1 MGTEIGKETADLIDP
16 EDPGDPRDQ
25 LDSIDEID
33 PIDRIAATIPSAPK
47 NLMGSPLGEELLE
60 DAHSFEFFQAV
71 SLLQRLRTDMRPVGG
86 FSSPES
92 EVVRFRV
99 NQRLGFPASE
109 IQNLELKDDAP
120 AEMMVNFM
128 GLTGP
133 QGVLPYTYSEL
144 ILERARAKD
153 YSLAAFLDIF
163 NHRAISLFYRA
174 WQKFRF
180 PVTYSTGKHDLFTRY
195 LLDLVGLGTSG
206 LRDRQEIDDEALLHY
221 VGLIAMQSR
230 SATALEQVLADYFE
244 VPVEIHQFTGAWY
257 GLDRSTQCMMRDEE
271 SPSTEVG
278 SGAVVGDAIWDRQG
292 RVRIRIGP
300 LDMDRYNDFLPQGSA
315 YDSLRAITR
324 FFRKQTLDFE
334 VKLVLDRSQVPAIE
348 LDLDSSRPA
357 RLGWVSWAKT
367 IPLNADP
374 DDTILSL

>member
-1 MGTEIGKETADLIDP
+1 MGTESGTKAADLIDP
-16 EDPGDPRDQ
+16 EDPNDP
-25 LDSIDEID
+25 IDTFVSID
-33 PIDRIAATIPSAPK
+33 PIDRTTSDAPQ
-47 NLMGSPLGEELLE
+47 NRMNSPLGEELVE

-71 SLLQRLRTDMRPVGG
+71 SLLQRLRADMHPVGG
-86 FSSPES
+86 FSSPEN
-92 EVVRFRV
+92 EVVRFQV

-109 IQNLELKDDAP
+109 IQKLELKDDAP
-120 AEMMVNFM
+120 AEMTVNFM

-153 YSLAAFLDIF
+153 YGLAAFLDIF

-174 WQKFRF
+174 WQKSRF
-180 PVTYSTGKHDLFTRY
+180 PANFSSGKHDLFTRY
-195 LLDLVGLGTSG
+195 LLDLIGLGTTG

-230 SATALEQVLADYFE
+230 SATALEQILADYFE
-244 VPVEIHQFTGAWY
+244 VPVEIQQFTGAWY

-271 SPSTEVG
+271 SPSSEVG

-315 YDSLRAITR
+315 YDSLRVITR
-324 FFRKQTLDFE
+324 FFSNQCIDFE
-334 VKLVLDRSQVPAIE
+334 VQLVLDRSQVPAIE
-348 LDLDSSRPA
+348 LDLDSSKPA

-367 IPLNADP
+367 IPLNVDP